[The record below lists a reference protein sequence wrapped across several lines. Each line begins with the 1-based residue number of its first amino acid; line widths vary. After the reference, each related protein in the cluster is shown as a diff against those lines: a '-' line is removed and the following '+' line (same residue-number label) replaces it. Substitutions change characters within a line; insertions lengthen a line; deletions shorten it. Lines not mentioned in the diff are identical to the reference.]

1 MKGQQAEA
9 HEIFSR
15 MSAQL
20 RQATTADIPEI
31 QRVRHSVK
39 ENRLTSR
46 VILDD
51 EVAASIEGLGRGWV
65 AEVNG
70 RIVGFS
76 IANCTAGA
84 DQTGSIWALFV
95 EPAFEGQ
102 GHGRRLHDAAVDWLW
117 SCGRE
122 RLWLSTEADTRA
134 ERFYELS
141 GWQRCG
147 LTPDGEVRFEMLT
160 FQPRVSN

>member
-1 MKGQQAEA
+1 MT
-9 HEIFSR
+9 
-15 MSAQL
+15 AQF
-20 RQATTADIPEI
+20 RIATHADIAEI

-39 ENRLTSR
+39 ENKLTSR

-51 EVAASIEGLGRGWV
+51 EVAASIEGSGRGWV
-65 AEVNG
+65 AEVDG
-70 RIVGFS
+70 QIVAFS
-76 IANCTAGA
+76 IANCAAGA

-117 SCGRE
+117 SRGMT
-122 RLWLSTEADTRA
+122 RLWLSTEAATRA

-147 LTPDGEVRFEMLT
+147 LTSDGEVRFEMLT

>member
-1 MKGQQAEA
+1 MPLG
-9 HEIFSR
+9 
-15 MSAQL
+15 SAAALAWSL
-20 RQATTADIPEI
+20 RQATRADIPQI

-51 EVAASIEGLGRGWV
+51 DVASAIEGAGRGWV
-65 AEVNG
+65 VDIEG

-76 IANCTAGA
+76 IAQCDPGS
-84 DQTGSIWALFV
+84 DKTGSIWALFV
-95 EPAFEGQ
+95 DPDFEGQ
-102 GHGRRLHDAAVDWLW
+102 GHGRRLHDVAVQWLW
-117 SCGRE
+117 SCGVQW
-122 RLWLSTEADTRA
+122 LWLSTETDTRA

-147 LTPDGEVRFEMLT
+147 LTPDGEVRFQMLT
-160 FQPRVSN
+160 FQPPVSN